1 MEAEDKSVCEELI
14 LIVCEMTVAEEVVD
28 HLREVGVTHFTL
40 HHGAFGVG
48 ETGRHEG
55 TPIWPG
61 ENSIIF
67 CGIPEEQVEGVVR
80 TLKEMHNSRPNHI
93 LGIKI
98 FALPV
103 RELL

>member
-1 MEAEDKSVCEELI
+1 MAQVPGCEELI
-14 LIVCEMTVAEEVVD
+14 LIVCEMGVAEEVVH
-28 HLREVGVTHFTL
+28 HLREVGITYFTL
-40 HHGAFGVG
+40 HHRALGVG

-67 CGIPEEQVEGVVR
+67 CCIPEGRVEDVVR
-80 TLKEMHNSRPNHI
+80 TLKELHNSRPAHV
-93 LGIKI
+93 LGLKV

>member
-1 MEAEDKSVCEELI
+1 MEAQTVCEELI
-14 LIVCEMTVAEEVVD
+14 LVICEGSVAEEVVD
-28 HLREVGVTHFTL
+28 HLREVGVSHFTVQ
-40 HHGAFGVG
+40 HGALGTG

-61 ENSIIF
+61 QNTVIF
-67 CGIPEEQVEGVVR
+67 CCIPDQQVEAVVR
-80 TLKEMHNSRPNHI
+80 QLKAIHDSRPQHR
-93 LGIKI
+93 LGLKI